1 MPTDPS
7 VGGLNQ
13 QIPFCWNS
21 WKQKWQTAWRFFFFL
36 RKWWFYRE
44 NVVTESENLGMIDI
58 SFHIQFYVLSCP
70 SWCAAWGRINLKNIY
85 NRVMMHF
92 CFTFFCLR
100 IKCWNQYNNNNNEEV
115 FYGAIPLKKNE
126 RSVWLLWSQVENWL
140 SVNVSCYP
148 ICNLLVVG
156 FFGWVFFCCSWLCY
170 SQAPSPSPVLLN
182 IRCACCLDPDR
193 HAV

>member
-21 WKQKWQTAWRFFFFL
+21 WKQKWQTAWRFFFL
-36 RKWWFYRE
+36 LQKWWFYRE
-44 NVVTESENLGMIDI
+44 NVVTESENPGMIDI

-70 SWCAAWGRINLKNIY
+70 SWCAAWGRITLTNIY
-85 NRVMMHF
+85 NRVMMRF

-115 FYGAIPLKKNE
+115 FYGAIPLKKRAQCVARMVPSGKLVE
-126 RSVWLLWSQVENWL
+126 CQCQLL
-140 SVNVSCYP
+140 P
-148 ICNLLVVG
+148 NLQFASGWVFWVG
-156 FFGWVFFCCSWLCY
+156 FFLLFMALLL
-170 SQAPSPSPVLLN
+170 PSYKLLVLVLFLST
-182 IRCACCLDPDR
+182 LD
-193 HAV
+193 VLVV